1 MSGCLELQTVA
12 SNYIPERNSN
22 LMWVMLLMF
31 WLQNRPFI
39 SWLLLQSCTWGCMSG
54 ARRWMQENAIKILVK
69 VKATIHQVEDSST
82 WIGIKSIR
90 TSWRKKEN
98 MNMVFF
104 FFGDQ
109 IKSNHTMYSQLLE
122 KRKKMISLKSLVHMK
137 QTRSPCV
144 IGPSR
149 ACLVGLDH
157 SHVWQCQSLSF
168 NPRREF
174 KFVSKYLILYCEIRK
189 AMLIFHTLEK

>member
-54 ARRWMQENAIKILVK
+54 ARRWMQENAIKVLVK

-90 TSWRKKEN
+90 TSWRKKREHEHGI
-98 MNMVFF
+98 FF
-104 FFGDQ
+104 LGGDQ

-137 QTRSPCV
+137 QTRSRCV
-144 IGPSR
+144 ISYWTIKSLLSWIGSFP
-149 ACLVGLDH
+149 CLTMPIFIF
-157 SHVWQCQSLSF
+157 QSTQ
-168 NPRREF
+168 
-174 KFVSKYLILYCEIRK
+174 KGI
-189 AMLIFHTLEK
+189 